1 MYNNVSVFS
10 LNRSFSDHS
19 PLCLNSGDVHRP
31 NKDFRYELCWSLRP
45 NFRHM
50 VIDNWDMRVT
60 NKNSFDVWKEKVKR
74 LKNAQ
79 GLAS

>member
-1 MYNNVSVFS
+1 
-10 LNRSFSDHS
+10 
-19 PLCLNSGDVHRP
+19 
-31 NKDFRYELCWSLRP
+31 
-45 NFRHM
+45 M